1 MSDLKKQIDA
11 LPNDAV
17 KRMHQDMDQLVA
29 GHNLSHCMDCK
40 DPEDKKGKSK
50 SKNSSPKSD
59 SKPKNSK
66 PKSDSGDKKS
76 KSDDDSG
83 SDDSKDNDS
92 ESDSGSFE
100 QFGQKESAGIAKFL
114 QSMTEKNYAEA
125 NKYLQDVVN
134 LKIAQQIRN
143 TQV

>member
-1 MSDLKKQIDA
+1 MSDLKKQIDK
-11 LPNDAV
+11 LPGDAV
-17 KRMHQDMDQLVA
+17 ARMHQDMNQLVA
-29 GHNLSHCMDCK
+29 GHNLSHCMDCE
-40 DPEDKKGKSK
+40 DPEDKKGKPK
-50 SKNSSPKSD
+50 TKN

-66 PKSDSGDKKS
+66 SGDSKPKSDSDDKKP
-76 KSDDDSG
+76 KSDSDSD
-83 SDDSKDNDS
+83 SDDSKNNDS

-134 LKIAQQIRN
+134 LKIAQQIRK